1 MGNMLRFLGARIKR
15 TIFFNNVTNHATRQ
29 VFQGNI
35 ERVSNPDAF
44 AGKEN
49 ELKQVIAQHLLRQG
63 RFGIAQSFI
72 EVFRLPSF
80 N

>member
-1 MGNMLRFLGARIKR
+1 M
-15 TIFFNNVTNHATRQ
+15 NHATRRQ

-72 EVFRLPSF
+72 EVYSA
-80 N
+80 